1 MNKFYNETL
10 NKLENE
16 IKELEIE
23 TNFSVQ
29 KIETAIKFI
38 IHSLTD
44 LKKFVLK
51 NDFRNLEEEIHF
63 FKYQKPVIVSKLVYY
78 NAIYKIET
86 RKPYGAKRIRKY
98 FTKELNKLK
107 RFFDNNL
114 DFKSIT
120 VAIILSLTRNFL
132 CGENTI

>member
-16 IKELEIE
+16 ISELEIE

-51 NDFRNLEEEIHF
+51 NDF
-63 FKYQKPVIVSKLVYY
+63 
-78 NAIYKIET
+78 
-86 RKPYGAKRIRKY
+86 
-98 FTKELNKLK
+98 
-107 RFFDNNL
+107 D
-114 DFKSIT
+114 
-120 VAIILSLTRNFL
+120 
-132 CGENTI
+132 

>member
-63 FKYQKPVIVSKLVYY
+63 FKYQKLALIM
-78 NAIYKIET
+78 I
-86 RKPYGAKRIRKY
+86 G
-98 FTKELNKLK
+98 
-107 RFFDNNL
+107 
-114 DFKSIT
+114 
-120 VAIILSLTRNFL
+120 
-132 CGENTI
+132 

>member
-1 MNKFYNETL
+1 
-10 NKLENE
+10 
-16 IKELEIE
+16 KELEIE

-120 VAIILSLTRNFL
+120 VAIILSLTRIFL